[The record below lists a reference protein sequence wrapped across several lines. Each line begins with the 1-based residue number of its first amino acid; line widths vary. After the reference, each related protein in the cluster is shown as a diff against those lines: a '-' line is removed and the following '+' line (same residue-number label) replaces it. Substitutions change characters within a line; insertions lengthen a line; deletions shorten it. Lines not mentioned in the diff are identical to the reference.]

1 MTKVT
6 RTKLARLEAA
16 ALGPRLETTTDPLE
30 RARIKDKLNISL
42 ELWDYSELIAMREYM
57 APGATVDLT
66 ERAEALAQL
75 LGGRRLDELSAHEL
89 LELVYKISPPSERQ
103 RDPARY
109 DERLRMAR
117 QLAEAEQL
125 QQ

>member
-1 MTKVT
+1 MTKAT

-30 RARIKDKLNISL
+30 RARIKEKLNIPL
-42 ELWDYSELIAMREYM
+42 ELWDYSELMAMREYM
-57 APGATVDLT
+57 APGAAVNLV
-66 ERAEALAQL
+66 ERPDPLAQL